1 MPVDGRLSVEPD
13 RGHDGPVSRNLG
25 SSAIPSS
32 LHQTAPSAVRPAVP
46 AAARVTRPGWR
57 DPRLWVGVLIVAISV
72 VAGARL
78 LASADDSVGV
88 WAVGRDM
95 GAGDTVTS
103 ADLVVRQVRF
113 AEAGDLDHY
122 FDADAAVPADLQLLR
137 GVGAGELLPRAA
149 VGPPGDEGLLQL
161 PVAVDAEQVP
171 PTVAAGSVV
180 DVYVLPS
187 GGGRCASRCAP
198 VLTGSRWSPPRRW
211 TRGSPPR
218 ASGSWCSGSAA
229 TTPVATSRPTAAST
243 SPVVTVVRRG

>member
-1 MPVDGRLSVEPD
+1 
-13 RGHDGPVSRNLG
+13 
-25 SSAIPSS
+25 
-32 LHQTAPSAVRPAVP
+32 
-46 AAARVTRPGWR
+46 
-57 DPRLWVGVLIVAISV
+57 VLIVAISV

-95 GAGDTVTS
+95 GAGDSVTS

-198 VLTGSRWSPPRRW
+198 VLTGVTVISASSLDE
-211 TRGSPPR
+211 GFA
-218 ASGSWCSGSAA
+218 ASGKRQLVLGVSGDD
-229 TTPVATSRPTAAST
+229 TSRYFEAYGGLE